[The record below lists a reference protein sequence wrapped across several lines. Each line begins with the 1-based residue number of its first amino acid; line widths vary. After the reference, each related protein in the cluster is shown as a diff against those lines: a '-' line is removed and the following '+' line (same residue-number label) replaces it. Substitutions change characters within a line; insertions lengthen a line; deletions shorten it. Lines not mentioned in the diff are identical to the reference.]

1 MVFDE
6 PRRPVRPEIVLGEDL
21 GLLSLEELAS
31 RIAALK
37 AEIARIESVIAEKRS
52 SRSAAE
58 TVFKR

>member
-6 PRRPVRPEIVLGEDL
+6 PRQPHKRQIVLDEDL
-21 GLLSLEELAS
+21 SLHSLEELEE
-31 RIAALK
+31 RIVALQ
-37 AEIARIESVIAEKRS
+37 AEIARIEAVIAEKRS